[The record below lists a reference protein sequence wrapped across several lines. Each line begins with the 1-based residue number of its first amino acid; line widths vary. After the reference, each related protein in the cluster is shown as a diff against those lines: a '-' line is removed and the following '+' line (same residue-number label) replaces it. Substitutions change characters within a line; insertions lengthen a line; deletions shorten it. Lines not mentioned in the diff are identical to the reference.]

1 MKIPRRQSEILNIA
15 RSLGRASVEDLS
27 RRFNAST
34 QTIRK
39 DLADSGL
46 SIFLSKRIS
55 SPAGGGARRAEG
67 DSVVIPA
74 VLFVSR
80 DRVPL
85 WPYEPPPHAGRAIA
99 CGMAAVGKVPRCAR
113 DDNFGVIDAE
123 RRLEASMKKIVSSRA
138 QRGTFARYST
148 RQSRSSRTKEGIL
161 APPIEA
167 TCDRPTPAG
176 EVVEQIVAS
185 GVPGGRQ

>member
-15 RSLGRASVEDLS
+15 RSLGRVSVEDLS
-27 RRFNAST
+27 RRFKVST

-39 DLADSGL
+39 HLADGGL

-85 WPYEPPPHAGRAIA
+85 WPYEPPPRAGRAIA
-99 CGMAAVGKVPRCAR
+99 CGLAAGA
-113 DDNFGVIDAE
+113 G
-123 RRLEASMKKIVSSRA
+123 A

-148 RQSRSSRTKEGIL
+148 RESRSSRTKEGIL

-185 GVPGGRQ
+185 